1 MGLKLHIDNDSI
13 QTERGY
19 NRGVGLPTNIGGGNR
34 PLPIAI
40 NNGAVTNRNV

>member
-19 NRGVGLPTNIGGGNR
+19 KAGAGIPINGGNR
-34 PLPIAI
+34 PIPI
-40 NNGAVTNRNV
+40 